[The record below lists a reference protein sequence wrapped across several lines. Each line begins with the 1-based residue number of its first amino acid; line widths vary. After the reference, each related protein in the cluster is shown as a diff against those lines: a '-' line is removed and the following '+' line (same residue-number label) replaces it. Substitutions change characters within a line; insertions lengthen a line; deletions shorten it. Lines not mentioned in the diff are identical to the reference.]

1 MAGLT
6 PRETT
11 VICRSFGLEDRPAET
26 FAQIGRDCHLSRER
40 VRQIV
45 KEALAKLKRHEAMRL
60 ASLEP

>member
-1 MAGLT
+1 M
-6 PRETT
+6 
-11 VICRSFGLEDRPAET
+11 VICRHFGLDDRPAET

-60 ASLEP
+60 VSREQ